1 MASLM
6 QCEHELGQNPGEV
19 RDREAWRAAVH
30 EIAKGR
36 TQLNNNNNKITVV
49 INYPT
54 KYSFLSILLIKRL
67 MLRES

>member
-1 MASLM
+1 M

-30 EIAKGR
+30 EVKKSR
-36 TQLNNNNNKITVV
+36 TQLNNNNKITVV

-54 KYSFLSILLIKRL
+54 KYSSFLSILLIKRL
-67 MLRES
+67 MFRKS

>member
-19 RDREAWRAAVH
+19 REAWRAAVH
-30 EIAKGR
+30 EVAKSR
-36 TQLNNNNNKITVV
+36 TQLKNNKITVV

-54 KYSFLSILLIKRL
+54 KYSSLHFTDKEIDA
-67 MLRES
+67 